1 MTKPLSLLLALAA
14 SLAGQ
19 DFDGWLNQQA
29 QKLLAERRESF
40 APVRTK
46 AEAVARQQVLREKLL
61 RVIGG
66 LPTYSGPLNPKITGR
81 LEAPTHSIEMVALES
96 LPGYWMTANLYLPKK
111 PGKHPGILFSIG
123 HWNEGKPA
131 AQRIAANLAAQGFV
145 VLAFDPMGQGERIQ
159 AYDRRL
165 NRALVPGGVQEH
177 WLAGTQA
184 LLVGDTLARYFIWD
198 AKRAL
203 DYLVAHP
210 AVDAARI
217 GATGCS
223 GGGTQTTYISALDP
237 RIRVAAPLCYMNS
250 FEVLFPGSIGDSE
263 QSLPN
268 FLSEGLD
275 QTDYVLHFAPKPWLI
290 GSTEEDFFTPAGAK
304 VIYEAARSFYRIFD
318 AESSVKWVVG
328 PGGHGT
334 PKEVRTA
341 LYGWFQQWLLG
352 GAGSTAE
359 DPNIRMFTNEELLV
373 LPTGQ
378 VATDLKSRD
387 LVELL
392 RERRRENVRPGDLG
406 AEVQRL
412 VRPLAAAPA
421 VKGTEETFTF
431 EPEPGVVVTGHIVRP
446 PGTAKLPGVVHV
458 EAGPALSARAKEIAA
473 AGAVVLAVM
482 PRGLPAPKQF
492 AEYGDW
498 MAATR
503 SWMIGR
509 NLPGMRAQD
518 IAAAVKIL
526 AAREDVAPG
535 PIRGVAD
542 GTAAVWLLL
551 ASAAEPR
558 LGKLWLERAPY
569 NLASALDSPV
579 HKFLHDAVIPGFLRS
594 WDLPDLAKGRTVR
607 WVQPTDWN
615 SNIVKL
621 NGPQYY
627 YRYFVEMNELL
638 FRDYLLR

>member
-1 MTKPLSLLLALAA
+1 
-14 SLAGQ
+14 
-19 DFDGWLNQQA
+19 
-29 QKLLAERRESF
+29 
-40 APVRTK
+40 
-46 AEAVARQQVLREKLL
+46 
-61 RVIGG
+61 
-66 LPTYSGPLNPKITGR
+66 
-81 LEAPTHSIEMVALES
+81 
-96 LPGYWMTANLYLPKK
+96 
-111 PGKHPGILFSIG
+111 
-123 HWNEGKPA
+123 
-131 AQRIAANLAAQGFV
+131 
-145 VLAFDPMGQGERIQ
+145 
-159 AYDRRL
+159 
-165 NRALVPGGVQEH
+165 
-177 WLAGTQA
+177 
-184 LLVGDTLARYFIWD
+184 
-198 AKRAL
+198 
-203 DYLVAHP
+203 
-210 AVDAARI
+210 
-217 GATGCS
+217 
-223 GGGTQTTYISALDP
+223 
-237 RIRVAAPLCYMNS
+237 
-250 FEVLFPGSIGDSE
+250 
-263 QSLPN
+263 
-268 FLSEGLD
+268 
-275 QTDYVLHFAPKPWLI
+275 
-290 GSTEEDFFTPAGAK
+290 
-304 VIYEAARSFYRIFD
+304 
-318 AESSVKWVVG
+318 
-328 PGGHGT
+328 
-334 PKEVRTA
+334 
-341 LYGWFQQWLLG
+341 
-352 GAGSTAE
+352 
-359 DPNIRMFTNEELLV
+359 MFTNEELLV

-406 AEVQRL
+406 AEVQQL

-421 VKGTEETFTF
+421 VKGTAETFTF

-627 YRYFVEMNELL
+627 YRYFDEMNELL
-638 FRDYLLR
+638 IRDYLLR

>member
-1 MTKPLSLLLALAA
+1 MTQLLSLLLALSVCLSA
-14 SLAGQ
+14 Q
-19 DFDGWLNQQA
+19 DFDAWLNQQA
-29 QKLLAERRESF
+29 QQLLAARRASLTEI
-40 APVRTK
+40 RTK
-46 AEAVARQQVLREKLL
+46 ADALARQQLLREKLL
-61 RVIGG
+61 KVIGG

-81 LEAPTHSIEMVALES
+81 LEAPTHSIELVALES

-111 PGKHPGILFSIG
+111 PGKHPAILFSIG

-145 VLAFDPMGQGERIQ
+145 VLAFDPMGQGERSQ
-159 AYDRRL
+159 AFDRRL
-165 NRALVPGGVQEH
+165 NRALVYGGVPEH

-203 DYLVAHP
+203 DYLVSHP
-210 AVDAARI
+210 AVDPERI

-250 FEVLFPGSIGDSE
+250 FEVLFSGSIGDSE

-304 VIYEAARSFYRIFD
+304 VVYEGARSFYRIFD

-352 GAGSTAE
+352 ASGSTTE

-392 RERRRENVRPGDLG
+392 RERRKENARPGDLA

-412 VRPLAAAPA
+412 VRPLAAAPP
-421 VKGTEETFTF
+421 VKGSEETFTF

-458 EAGPALSARAKEIAA
+458 EAGPELSARAKEIAA
-473 AGAVVLAVM
+473 AGAVVLAIV
-482 PRGLPAPKQF
+482 PRGLPAPKPY

-526 AAREDVAPG
+526 AARPDVAAG

-558 LGKLWLERAPY
+558 LSKLWLERAPHS
-569 NLASALDSPV
+569 LASALDSPV

-594 WDLPDLAKGRTVR
+594 WDLADLAKGRTVR

-621 NGPQYY
+621 SGAQYY
-627 YRYFVEMNELL
+627 YRYFDEMNELVI
-638 FRDYLLR
+638 RDFLLK

>member
-1 MTKPLSLLLALAA
+1 
-14 SLAGQ
+14 
-19 DFDGWLNQQA
+19 
-29 QKLLAERRESF
+29 
-40 APVRTK
+40 
-46 AEAVARQQVLREKLL
+46 
-61 RVIGG
+61 
-66 LPTYSGPLNPKITGR
+66 
-81 LEAPTHSIEMVALES
+81 
-96 LPGYWMTANLYLPKK
+96 
-111 PGKHPGILFSIG
+111 
-123 HWNEGKPA
+123 
-131 AQRIAANLAAQGFV
+131 
-145 VLAFDPMGQGERIQ
+145 
-159 AYDRRL
+159 
-165 NRALVPGGVQEH
+165 
-177 WLAGTQA
+177 
-184 LLVGDTLARYFIWD
+184 
-198 AKRAL
+198 
-203 DYLVAHP
+203 
-210 AVDAARI
+210 
-217 GATGCS
+217 
-223 GGGTQTTYISALDP
+223 
-237 RIRVAAPLCYMNS
+237 
-250 FEVLFPGSIGDSE
+250 
-263 QSLPN
+263 
-268 FLSEGLD
+268 
-275 QTDYVLHFAPKPWLI
+275 
-290 GSTEEDFFTPAGAK
+290 
-304 VIYEAARSFYRIFD
+304 
-318 AESSVKWVVG
+318 
-328 PGGHGT
+328 
-334 PKEVRTA
+334 
-341 LYGWFQQWLLG
+341 
-352 GAGSTAE
+352 
-359 DPNIRMFTNEELLV
+359 MFTNEELMV

-378 VATDLKSRD
+378 VAADLKSRD

-392 RERRRENVRPGDLG
+392 RERQRENARPGDLQ

-458 EAGPALSARAKEIAA
+458 EAGPTLSARAREIAA

-558 LGKLWLERAPY
+558 LSKLWLERAPY
-569 NLASALDSPV
+569 SLASALDSPV

-594 WDLPDLAKGRTVR
+594 WDLEDLAKGRTVR

-621 NGPQYY
+621 KGPQYY
-627 YRYFVEMNELL
+627 YRYFDEMNELVI
-638 FRDYLLR
+638 RDYLLR